1 MADPEVRNALV
12 EVLRR
17 DSNPGMRVYAIDML
31 AEQPE
36 RDLAGVLQDLVE
48 TENNE
53 YVRLQSRRVLQD
65 LNASVD
71 RF

>member
-1 MADPEVRNALV
+1 
-12 EVLRR
+12 
-17 DSNPGMRVYAIDML
+17 MRVYAIDML

-36 RDLAGVLQDLVE
+36 RALAGVLQDLVE

-53 YVRLQSRRVLQD
+53 YVRLQSRKVLQD